1 MERILQYLS
10 EVVII
15 NLGMYTIGKNTI
27 LSDNVIL
34 VFPLSEN
41 MSKEEFPG
49 TTFTVDG
56 VLRSGT
62 TINSGVVIGKNF
74 STGHNVMIR
83 EKTTIGYDRDTSSS
97 IIVFPAHL
105 RTVKYLTDYGH
116 LLVNICLPKLLA
128 YLDMLHLMKY
138 TKIIIIE
145 SGGVRKE
152 AYVLKV
158 PCITLRKKTEWVE
171 TPEDGRDVLFGA
183 NFTKI
188 IDAVREISSVR
199 MKLPG
204 TFDKRDAAEMVLS
217 VISSIN
223 NQKDY
228 S

>member
-1 MERILQYLS
+1 MC
-10 EVVII
+10 EVIVIYFGI
-15 NLGMYTIGKNTI
+15 RAIGKNTI

-34 VFPLSEN
+34 VFSLREN

-62 TINSGVVIGKNF
+62 TINSGMVIGKYF

-97 IIVFPAHL
+97 IIVFPARL

-128 YLDMLHLMKY
+128 YLDILHLMKY

-152 AYVLKV
+152 AYVLKI
-158 PCITLRKKTEWVE
+158 PCVTLRKNTEWVE
-171 TPEDGRDVLFGA
+171 TLEDGQDVLVGA
-183 NFTKI
+183 NYPKI
-188 IDAVREISSVR
+188 IDAVREMSSVR
-199 MKLPG
+199 MKFPG
-204 TFDKRDAAEMVLS
+204 VFGKRDAGEMVLS

-223 NQKDY
+223 N
-228 S
+228 